1 MRVDVHCK
9 QCGEGPEI
17 AEHMFFQCER
27 AKMIWKL
34 ALVSRDGFSLQTR
47 SFKEWWTEHGKAR
60 DNEEI
65 QTRQELTSYILWH
78 IWKDRNAWIFNAEK
92 ISEFEVV

>member
-1 MRVDVHCK
+1 MRINVHYK

-34 ALVSRDGFSLQTR
+34 AHVSWDGFILQTR
-47 SFKEWWTEHGKAR
+47 SFKEWWTEHGKAI
-60 DNEEI
+60 DNEKM
-65 QTRQELTSYILWH
+65 QTRQDLTTYILWH

-92 ISEFEVV
+92 ISKFEVV